1 MTEHKED
8 NTIEG
13 PAAKNLRRVQR
24 EVACADSRPALD
36 ADWSYF
42 FTHNARLKHI
52 IQKLKADNFFP
63 TFVHQSCNYI
73 RNHDKVCK
81 QLRPTISGLIFI
93 QGEVKVTHLYS
104 RRSKGY
110 RGLFQR
116 TLAGTALGARL
127 CYALRGPNF
136 ARRDAALYEDRRT

>member
-13 PAAKNLRRVQR
+13 PAATNLRRVQKQMAR
-24 EVACADSRPALD
+24 AESRPTLD

-52 IQKLKADNFFP
+52 IQKLKADNCFP

-93 QGEVKVTHLYS
+93 QGEVKAIEAYF
-104 RRSKGY
+104 KDP
-110 RGLFQR
+110 FPEF
-116 TLAGTALGARL
+116 RL
-127 CYALRGPNF
+127 
-136 ARRDAALYEDRRT
+136 

>member
-1 MTEHKED
+1 MAEHKED

-13 PAAKNLRRVQR
+13 PAATNLRRAQKQMTR
-24 EVACADSRPALD
+24 AELRPALD

-52 IQKLKADNFFP
+52 AQKLKADNCFP
-63 TFVHQSCNYI
+63 TFVHQSCKYI

-93 QGEVKVTHLYS
+93 QGEVKAIEAYFKERLPELHL
-104 RRSKGY
+104 
-110 RGLFQR
+110 
-116 TLAGTALGARL
+116 AL
-127 CYALRGPNF
+127 
-136 ARRDAALYEDRRT
+136 

>member
-1 MTEHKED
+1 MTKHKED
-8 NTIEG
+8 NTIES
-13 PAAKNLRRVQR
+13 PAAMNLRRAQKQMAR
-24 EVACADSRPALD
+24 AESRPALD

-52 IQKLKADNFFP
+52 TQKLEADNFFP
-63 TFVHQSCNYI
+63 TFVHQSCKYI

-93 QGEVKVTHLYS
+93 QGEVKAIL
-104 RRSKGY
+104 
-110 RGLFQR
+110 QR